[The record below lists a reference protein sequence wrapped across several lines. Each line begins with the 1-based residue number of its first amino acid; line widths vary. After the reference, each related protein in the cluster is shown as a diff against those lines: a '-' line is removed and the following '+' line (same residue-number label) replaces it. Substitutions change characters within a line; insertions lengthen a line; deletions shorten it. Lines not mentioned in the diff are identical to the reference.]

1 MSQPGGYTIAP
12 GDFWTG
18 QASTWPVVIVQR
30 ETEPGH
36 WLTDVVPAKPVQ
48 PLMQLH
54 LCCAQCPDYPSV
66 FCLSPDTGQPG
77 YAITMS
83 DVLAGILGH
92 IRRSHPDV
100 VAS

>member
-12 GDFWTG
+12 GAEWTDH
-18 QASTWPVVIVQR
+18 AATWPVAVVSR

-36 WLTDVVPAKPVQ
+36 FLTDIVPAKPTAPRGQV
-48 PLMQLH
+48 H
-54 LCCAQCPDYPSV
+54 LCCTRCAEYPSV
-66 FCLSPDTGQPG
+66 FCLNPG
-77 YAITMS
+77 PGPVGYTITTA
-83 DVLAGILGH
+83 DVLAGILAH